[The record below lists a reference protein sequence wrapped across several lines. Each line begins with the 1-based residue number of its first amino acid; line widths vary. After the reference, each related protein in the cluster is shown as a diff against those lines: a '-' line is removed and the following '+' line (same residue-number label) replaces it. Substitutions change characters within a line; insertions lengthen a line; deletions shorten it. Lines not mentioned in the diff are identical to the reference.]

1 MAALTK
7 SNVVKLFNLNN
18 SNTQGNKV
26 NSMAFDQLHR
36 YLFNQ
41 GNVRGEMVRLEKS
54 FQAILESYPY
64 PPVIQ
69 QLLGELMA
77 AASLLTATLKFEGDI
92 AIQIQGEGPLSYAVI
107 NGTHNQKLRGV
118 ARWDEALKVLPK
130 NFSELVP
137 KGVLVITI
145 TPEHG
150 ERYQGMVSLDKPT
163 LAECI
168 EAYFEQS
175 EQLAT
180 KVILRTQLTD
190 NHAKACGMFL
200 QILPTSSQATD
211 KADTAFEHLSALTDT
226 IKNEE
231 LFELPAEE
239 ILHRLYHQED
249 LELYPANDVVFKCN
263 CSKERSATALSGVSK
278 EELLD
283 IIAVDGDIKM
293 NCQYC
298 HTEYSFD
305 AIDVESIHA
314 GTFNLP
320 AGQG

>member
-1 MAALTK
+1 MI
-7 SNVVKLFNLNN
+7 
-18 SNTQGNKV
+18 
-26 NSMAFDQLHR
+26 FDRLHR

-54 FQAILESYPY
+54 FQAILDTYSY

-77 AASLLTATLKFEGDI
+77 ATSLLTATLKFEGDI

-107 NGTHNQKLRGV
+107 NGTHNQQLRGV
-118 ARWDEALKVLPK
+118 ARWDEELETLP
-130 NFSELVP
+130 NTLSELVK

-145 TPEHG
+145 TPKEG
-150 ERYQGMVSLDKPT
+150 ERYQGMVALDKPT
-163 LAECI
+163 LAACI
-168 EAYFEQS
+168 EGYFEQS

-180 KVILRTQLTD
+180 KVILRTQLID
-190 NHAKACGMFL
+190 SQAKACGMFL
-200 QILPTSSQATD
+200 QVLPTSSQATD
-211 KADTAFEHLSALTDT
+211 KTDTAFGHLSALTDT
-226 IKNEE
+226 IKDEE
-231 LFELPAEE
+231 LFGLAAED

-249 LELYPANDVVFKCN
+249 VELYPATSVVFKCR
-263 CSKERSATALSGVSK
+263 CSKERSAAALTAVSK

-283 IIAVDGDIKM
+283 IVAEDGDIKM

-298 HTEYSFD
+298 HTEFSFD

-314 GTFNLP
+314 GTFNIP
-320 AGQG
+320 TGQA

>member
-1 MAALTK
+1 
-7 SNVVKLFNLNN
+7 
-18 SNTQGNKV
+18 
-26 NSMAFDQLHR
+26 MAFDQLHR

-54 FQAILESYPY
+54 FQAILDSYPY

-77 AASLLTATLKFEGDI
+77 ATSLLTATLKFKGDI

-107 NGTHNQKLRGV
+107 NGTHHQQLRGV
-118 ARWDEALKVLPK
+118 ARWDEGLQVLPAE
-130 NFSELVP
+130 FSQLVK

-145 TPEHG
+145 TPEQG
-150 ERYQGMVSLDKPT
+150 ERYQGMVALDRPT

-168 EAYFEQS
+168 EGYFEQS

-180 KVILRTQLTD
+180 KVILRTQINGD
-190 NHAKACGMFL
+190 AAKACGMFL
-200 QILPTSSQATD
+200 QVLPTSSQTTNTGDTD
-211 KADTAFEHLSALTDT
+211 FEHLSTLTET
-226 IKNEE
+226 IKNDE
-231 LFELPAEE
+231 LFELPAED
-239 ILHRLYHQED
+239 ILHRLYHLED
-249 LELYPANDVVFKCN
+249 IELYPATKVVFKCS
-263 CSKERSATALSGVSK
+263 CSKERSAVALTGVSK

-283 IIAVDGDIKM
+283 IVAKDGDIKM

-314 GTFNLP
+314 GTFNIP

>member
-1 MAALTK
+1 MT
-7 SNVVKLFNLNN
+7 
-18 SNTQGNKV
+18 
-26 NSMAFDQLHR
+26 FDRLHR

-54 FQAILESYPY
+54 FQAILDSYPY

-69 QLLGELMA
+69 QLLGELMVA
-77 AASLLTATLKFEGDI
+77 TSLLTATLKFEGDI

-107 NGTHNQKLRGV
+107 NGTHEQQLRGV
-118 ARWDEALKVLPK
+118 ARFDEELSSLP
-130 NFSELVP
+130 NEFSELVK

-145 TPEHG
+145 TPKEG
-150 ERYQGMVSLDKPT
+150 KRYQGMVALDKPT

-168 EAYFEQS
+168 EEYFEQS

-180 KVILRTQLTD
+180 KVILRTQLVA
-190 NHAKACGMFL
+190 NQVKACGLFL

-226 IKNEE
+226 IKDTE
-231 LFELPAEE
+231 LFELAAED
-239 ILHRLYHQED
+239 ILRRLYHQED
-249 LELYPANDVVFKCN
+249 IELYTATDVMFKCN
-263 CSKERSATALSGVSK
+263 CSKERSAAALTAVSK

-283 IIAVDGDIKM
+283 IVAEDGDIKM

-298 HTEYSFD
+298 HTEFSFD

-314 GTFNLP
+314 GTFNI
-320 AGQG
+320 ATGRA

>member
-1 MAALTK
+1 MI
-7 SNVVKLFNLNN
+7 
-18 SNTQGNKV
+18 
-26 NSMAFDQLHR
+26 FDRLHR

-54 FQAILESYPY
+54 FQAILDTYSY

-77 AASLLTATLKFEGDI
+77 ATSLLTATLKFEGDI

-107 NGTHNQKLRGV
+107 NGTHNQQLRGV
-118 ARWDEALKVLPK
+118 ARWDEELETLP
-130 NFSELVP
+130 NTLSELVE

-145 TPEHG
+145 TPKEG
-150 ERYQGMVSLDKPT
+150 ERYQGMVALDKPT
-163 LAECI
+163 LAACI
-168 EAYFEQS
+168 EGYFEQS

-180 KVILRTQLTD
+180 KVILRTQLID
-190 NHAKACGMFL
+190 NQAKACGMFL
-200 QILPTSSQATD
+200 QVLPTSSQATD
-211 KADTAFEHLSALTDT
+211 KTDTAFGHLSALTDT
-226 IKNEE
+226 IKDEE
-231 LFELPAEE
+231 LFELAAED

-249 LELYPANDVVFKCN
+249 VELYPATSVVFKCR
-263 CSKERSATALSGVSK
+263 CSKERSAAALNAVSK

-283 IIAVDGDIKM
+283 IVAEDGDIKM

-298 HTEYSFD
+298 HAEFSFD

-314 GTFNLP
+314 GTFNIP
-320 AGQG
+320 TGQA

>member
-1 MAALTK
+1 
-7 SNVVKLFNLNN
+7 
-18 SNTQGNKV
+18 
-26 NSMAFDQLHR
+26 MAFDQLHR

-54 FQAILESYPY
+54 FQAILDSYHY

-69 QLLGELMA
+69 KLLGELMA

-92 AIQIQGEGPLSYAVI
+92 AIQIQGDGPLSYAVI
-107 NGTHNQKLRGV
+107 NSTHNQQLRGV
-118 ARWDEALKVLPK
+118 ARWDEALAILPTDF
-130 NFSELVP
+130 NELVQ

-145 TPEHG
+145 TPEDG
-150 ERYQGMVSLDKPT
+150 ERYQGMVALDKPT

-168 EAYFEQS
+168 EGYFLQS

-190 NHAKACGMFL
+190 NKAKACGMFL
-200 QILPTSSQATD
+200 QILPTSSQTTD
-211 KADTAFEHLSALTDT
+211 KADTAFEHLCVLTDS

-231 LFELPAEE
+231 LFELPAED

-249 LELYPANDVVFKCN
+249 LEIYPPSKVVFKCN
-263 CSKERSATALSGVSK
+263 CSKERSAIALSGLSK

-283 IIAVDGDIKM
+283 IVAEEGAVKM

-305 AIDVESIHA
+305 AIDIESITA

-320 AGQG
+320 VGNG

>member
-1 MAALTK
+1 ML
-7 SNVVKLFNLNN
+7 
-18 SNTQGNKV
+18 
-26 NSMAFDQLHR
+26 FDQLHR

-54 FQAILESYPY
+54 FQAILDSYPY

-77 AASLLTATLKFEGDI
+77 AASLMTATLKFEGDI

-107 NGTHNQKLRGV
+107 NGTHNHQLRGV
-118 ARWDEALKVLPK
+118 ARWDEELASLPSD
-130 NFSELVP
+130 FSELVK

-145 TPEHG
+145 TPEIG
-150 ERYQGMVSLDKPT
+150 QRYQGMVALDKPT

-168 EAYFEQS
+168 ENYFVQS

-180 KVILRTQLTD
+180 KVILRTQLSEQP
-190 NHAKACGMFL
+190 AKACGMFL
-200 QILPTSSQATD
+200 QVLPLNSESTKKGDTD
-211 KADTAFEHLSALTDT
+211 FEHLSAITDT
-226 IKNEE
+226 IKDTE
-231 LFELPAEE
+231 LFNLAADE
-239 ILHRLYHQED
+239 ILHRLYHGED
-249 LELYPANDVVFKCN
+249 IELYPATQVVFKCN
-263 CSKERSATALSGVSK
+263 CSKERSALALTAVSK

-283 IIAVDGDIKM
+283 IVAKDGDIKM

-298 HTEYSFD
+298 HTEFSFD

-314 GTFNLP
+314 GTFNTP
-320 AGQG
+320 TGEN

>member
-1 MAALTK
+1 
-7 SNVVKLFNLNN
+7 
-18 SNTQGNKV
+18 
-26 NSMAFDQLHR
+26 MAFDQLHR

-54 FQAILESYPY
+54 FQAILDSYPY

-92 AIQIQGEGPLSYAVI
+92 AIQIQGEGALSYAVI
-107 NGTHNQKLRGV
+107 NGTHNQQLRGV
-118 ARWDEALKVLPK
+118 ARWDEALKTLPT
-130 NFSELVP
+130 NFNELIQ

-150 ERYQGMVSLDKPT
+150 ERYQGMVALDRPT

-168 EAYFEQS
+168 EGYFEQS

-180 KVILRTQLTD
+180 KVILRTQLIK
-190 NHAKACGMFL
+190 NQAKACGMFL

-211 KADTAFEHLSALTDT
+211 KVDTAFEHLSALTDT

-231 LFELPAEE
+231 LFGLSAED

-249 LELYPANDVVFKCN
+249 IELYPATEVVFKCN
-263 CSKERSATALSGVSK
+263 CSKERSAIALSGLSK
-278 EELLD
+278 EELLE
-283 IIAVDGDIKM
+283 IIAKDGDIKM

-314 GTFNLP
+314 GTFNIP
-320 AGQG
+320 VGQG

>member
-1 MAALTK
+1 
-7 SNVVKLFNLNN
+7 
-18 SNTQGNKV
+18 
-26 NSMAFDQLHR
+26 MAFDLLHR

-54 FQAILESYPY
+54 FQAILDSYPY

-69 QLLGELMA
+69 QLLGELMS
-77 AASLLTATLKFEGDI
+77 AASLLTATLKFKGDI

-107 NGTHNQKLRGV
+107 NGTHNQQLRGV
-118 ARWDEALKVLPK
+118 ARWDEDLQTLPTE
-130 NFSELVP
+130 FSQLVE

-145 TPEHG
+145 TPEKG
-150 ERYQGMVSLDKPT
+150 ERYQGMVALDKPT

-168 EAYFEQS
+168 EGYFEQS

-180 KVILRTQLTD
+180 KIILRTKLSEQP
-190 NHAKACGMFL
+190 AKACGMFL
-200 QILPTSSQATD
+200 QVLPISSESTQ
-211 KADTAFEHLSALTDT
+211 KADTDFEHLSAITDT
-226 IKNEE
+226 IKDQE
-231 LFELPAEE
+231 LFNLPAED
-239 ILHRLYHQED
+239 ILHRLYHQEEI
-249 LELYPANDVVFKCN
+249 ELYPATKVVFKCS
-263 CSKERSATALSGVSK
+263 CSKERSAMALTAVNK

-283 IIAVDGDIKM
+283 IVAKDGDIKM

-305 AIDVESIHA
+305 AIDVASIHA
-314 GTFNLP
+314 GTFNIP

>member
-1 MAALTK
+1 
-7 SNVVKLFNLNN
+7 
-18 SNTQGNKV
+18 
-26 NSMAFDQLHR
+26 MAFDQLHR

-54 FQAILESYPY
+54 FQAILDSYPY

-77 AASLLTATLKFEGDI
+77 AASLLTATLKFKGDI
-92 AIQIQGEGPLSYAVI
+92 AIQIQGEGTLSYAVI
-107 NGTHNQKLRGV
+107 NGTHNQQLRGV
-118 ARWDEALKVLPK
+118 ARWDETLAILPTD
-130 NFSELVP
+130 FSELVQ

-145 TPEHG
+145 TPEQG
-150 ERYQGMVSLDKPT
+150 ERYQGMVALDKAT

-168 EAYFEQS
+168 EGYFEQS

-180 KVILRTQLTD
+180 KVILRTQLID
-190 NHAKACGMFL
+190 NQAKACGMFL
-200 QILPTSSQATD
+200 QILPASSQATD

-231 LFELPAEE
+231 LFELNAED

-249 LELYPANDVVFKCN
+249 VELYPATKVVFKCS
-263 CSKERSATALSGVSK
+263 CSKERSATALSGLSK

-283 IIAVDGDIKM
+283 IVAKDGDIKM

-305 AIDVESIHA
+305 AIDIESIHM

-320 AGQG
+320 IEPR

>member
-1 MAALTK
+1 
-7 SNVVKLFNLNN
+7 
-18 SNTQGNKV
+18 
-26 NSMAFDQLHR
+26 MAFDQLHR

-41 GNVRGEMVRLEKS
+41 GNVRGEMVRLENS
-54 FQAILESYPY
+54 FQAILDSYPY

-77 AASLLTATLKFEGDI
+77 AASLLTATLKFDGDI

-107 NGTHNQKLRGV
+107 NGTHNQQLRGV
-118 ARWDEALKVLPK
+118 ARWDEALVKLPTDF
-130 NFSELVP
+130 NELILN
-137 KGVLVITI
+137 GVLVITI
-145 TPEHG
+145 TPEQG
-150 ERYQGMVSLDKPT
+150 ERYQGMVALDKPT

-168 EAYFEQS
+168 EGYFEQS

-180 KVILRTQLTD
+180 KVILRTQLIE
-190 NHAKACGMFL
+190 NQAKACGMFL
-200 QILPTSSQATD
+200 QVLPINSQATD
-211 KADTAFEHLSALTDT
+211 KVDTAFEHLSALTDT

-231 LFELPAEE
+231 LFELPAED
-239 ILHRLYHQED
+239 ILHRLYHQEEI
-249 LELYPANDVVFKCN
+249 ELYPPTKVVFKCN
-263 CSKERSATALSGVSK
+263 CSKERSAIALSGLSK

-283 IIAVDGDIKM
+283 IVAKDGDIKM

-314 GTFNLP
+314 GTFNIP
-320 AGQG
+320 VGQG

>member
-1 MAALTK
+1 
-7 SNVVKLFNLNN
+7 
-18 SNTQGNKV
+18 
-26 NSMAFDQLHR
+26 MAFDQLHR

-54 FQAILESYPY
+54 FQAILDSYPY

-69 QLLGELMA
+69 TLLGELMA
-77 AASLLTATLKFEGDI
+77 ATSLLTATLKFKGDI
-92 AIQIQGEGPLSYAVI
+92 AIQIQGEGPVSYAVI
-107 NGTHNQKLRGV
+107 NGTHNQQLRGV
-118 ARWDEALKVLPK
+118 ARWDETLKVLP
-130 NFSELVP
+130 SELSQLVP

-145 TPEHG
+145 TPEQG
-150 ERYQGMVSLDKPT
+150 ERYQGMVALDKPT
-163 LAECI
+163 LAECV

-180 KVILRTQLTD
+180 KVILRTQLKE

-200 QILPTSSQATD
+200 QVLPLSSGSTQ
-211 KADTAFEHLSALTDT
+211 KADTAFEHLSTMTDT

-239 ILHRLYHQED
+239 ILHRLYHQEA
-249 LELYPANDVVFKCN
+249 LELYPASDVVFKCN

-278 EELLD
+278 EELLE
-283 IIAVDGDIKM
+283 IVAAEGDIKM

-305 AIDVESIHA
+305 AIDIESIHA
-314 GTFNLP
+314 GTFNLSV
-320 AGQG
+320 GQG

>member
-1 MAALTK
+1 
-7 SNVVKLFNLNN
+7 
-18 SNTQGNKV
+18 
-26 NSMAFDQLHR
+26 MAFDQLHR

-41 GNVRGEMVRLEKS
+41 GNVRGQMVRLEKS
-54 FQAILESYPY
+54 FQAILDSYPY

-107 NGTHNQKLRGV
+107 NGTHNQQLRGV
-118 ARWDEALKVLPK
+118 ARWDEALAVLPAD
-130 NFSELVP
+130 FSGLIQ

-150 ERYQGMVSLDKPT
+150 ERYQGMVALDKPT

-168 EAYFEQS
+168 EGYFEQS

-180 KVILRTQLTD
+180 KVILRTQLIE
-190 NHAKACGMFL
+190 NQSKACGMFL
-200 QILPTSSQATD
+200 QILPTSSQSTD
-211 KADTAFEHLSALTDT
+211 KADTLFEHLSAITDT

-231 LFELPAEE
+231 LFELPAED

-249 LELYPANDVVFKCN
+249 IEIYPAKKVVFKCN
-263 CSKERSATALSGVSK
+263 CSKERSAIALSGLSK

-283 IIAVDGDIKM
+283 IVAKDGDIKM

-298 HTEYSFD
+298 HTGYSFD
-305 AIDVESIHA
+305 AIDIESIHA
-314 GTFNLP
+314 GTFNMP
-320 AGQG
+320 VGQG